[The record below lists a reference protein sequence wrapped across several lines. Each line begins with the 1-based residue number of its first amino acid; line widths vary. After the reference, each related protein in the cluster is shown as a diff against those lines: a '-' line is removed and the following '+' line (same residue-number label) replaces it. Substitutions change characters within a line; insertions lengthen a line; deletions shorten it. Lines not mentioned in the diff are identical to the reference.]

1 MLNGRSYFKEMPEC
15 IRRDALTELSNYSEV
30 DNGNGENSSHLL
42 IGRNNFN

>member
-1 MLNGRSYFKEMPEC
+1 MVDHILREC
-15 IRRDALTELSNYSEV
+15 TNASERDTLTELSNYSEV